1 MSVGDGN
8 DTITIGAANT
18 NYTDATAPRA
28 SLTSLDLGGGTN
40 TLTNYGIL
48 TLNGGGTYN
57 FDRDNASDSVIT
69 NYGTVRLGQ
78 ASSNQ
83 ALKSLTISG
92 LNYFN
97 VRANS
102 TVVLGLNGLTST
114 APSTAPSYKVRF
126 YATRNGNDAPF
137 ININL
142 PSGTISQ
149 RTHAT
154 QTAFTIWSTGGI
166 ERAAPSGTVPTQAEM
181 LQLLASRLQL
191 FSGSQQWNAVFTL
204 SVSGNLLQL
213 AWSQLSI
220 VLEESGFDCSSNY
233 SVNNLVCVADANTS
247 DSDRANGMQMGR
259 LFRQAHLNVASRPFV
274 SGNHLGNLTVTLFD
288 LGGVINNSGDD
299 HGITLDGTLD
309 GSFVSGTMT
318 VNHQTTGTKN
328 NVLVRGAN
336 KAALYVKSAVGVT
349 ITNGGNLVFAGTP
362 SHNNGLRGIEAT
374 SASVGNV
381 SINNSATIGFAT
393 DCSSN
398 CGTSHRG
405 ILVNHAGS
413 GTVSVSNAGVINL
426 TGSGTAAHGIRV
438 EAGTATGAVTVA
450 NTGNINVSGAAVS
463 LTGGASNDT
472 ATINF
477 TSGTVTANEIINSD
491 FSGNVT
497 MTMAGG
503 TATGRITT
511 GGGSDTVT
519 VNGGTMTLT
528 NGTSAFGG
536 GTDSLTVNN
545 NGTLIMGN
553 STSGSDGVMLSG
565 LENFNLNA
573 GSTLQLY
580 LTRNTAAGAGNQLF
594 RAVAIGSGATIT
606 LALLDELRVYLPA
619 DFSLDSSGH
628 QTLAAPFN
636 LLSGSTASATDAV
649 LRGLNKTVSIFPN
662 DARIKMYNASG
673 RLLRADTITLAVSGG
688 HITMT
693 WSNLNSGANPTTLN
707 CRFVA
712 ASSLMLCEGS
722 ANDAAERGEGL
733 NMDRFFASITDR
745 DDLSKNAHYN
755 GDLTVELRNM
765 SGVINGVN
773 SAGHGITIDG
783 TMAGSRVTGSVTVNN
798 QTASATKHDV
808 QVRGANK
815 AALYV
820 KSSVGV
826 SINNAASLVF
836 KSGTGNTHNS
846 GLRGIEAT
854 SASTGGVTITNSA
867 AIGFTSGCTTNC
879 GNNHRGILV
888 NHGGSGTV
896 SITNSG
902 NINVGSGAAIALTG
916 GEAADTATINFTS
929 GTVTANEI
937 INSDFA
943 GNVTVTI
950 NGGSV
955 MGRITLGG
963 GSDTVTIGQ
972 SATLTT
978 SSGVM
983 NFGDGRD
990 RLISHGKM
998 ILGSRSVAVK
1008 DVPFVSLEDWH
1019 IRQGATM
1026 DIYMNSGNIAL
1037 ANQTVQGITMSDTT
1051 VTMELNDDGRLPFT
1065 KVYLTDVERFFGGQ
1079 ATRRLSFASTEPF
1092 LKAAKAVVITNQA
1105 GNTVTDGRLDILK
1118 RWVQSIR
1125 FITKDGRQYRGRLS
1139 GALDES
1145 QGLNFALE
1153 NMNSFD
1159 FLLLGDRDG
1168 DGISDLKERETHIAR
1183 SLNRLSE
1190 SPSLSDSLYDFLE
1203 SLYTYLEAR
1212 VTDNGRLEDAEK
1224 RLDVYGNDLS
1234 SLAGTIYASLVQA
1247 NWFAEQNFSR
1257 VVMKPSCGDVSA
1269 FAGQEKRLSWL
1280 KKQNGVVMC
1289 ARSAISSSMLTRS
1302 NSEAAIGFTEHT
1314 PVGLEAMW
1322 DVALRPDLFVSFGGN
1337 YSYVNHTNEGGNSD
1351 ASGHRLTLASSV
1363 HLSEYHMTQQ
1373 RGYRLGMGI
1382 AGGYN
1387 LYQVQR
1393 QVFGDFYE
1401 SSPSVGFVGVHG
1413 AGSYRY
1419 GWSADD
1425 YIEPSFSASI
1435 MQVLL
1440 AGTSESL
1447 QQKGINGLDLDA
1459 SLNVQD
1465 ASHTYA
1471 SLRGAVDMGMAYGA
1485 GAGNNVFLPQ
1495 VTLGM
1500 TYLVTGQEIE
1510 VESQLTTASGEAVD
1524 VSYQDEGSPIFFD
1537 VGVGVTLS
1545 LGQEVTGHLNYQGI
1559 FGMGGGAAQ
1568 SHSGTLQL
1576 FF

>member
-78 ASSNQ
+78 ASSNG

-336 KAALYVKSAVGVT
+336 KAALYVRSQTSAT
-349 ITNGGNLVFAGTP
+349 ITNGGNVVFAGTP

-374 SASVGNV
+374 SAGAGNV
-381 SINNSATIGFAT
+381 SVTNNSGVTIGFAT

-438 EAGTATGAVTVA
+438 EAGTATAAVMVA

-528 NGTSAFGG
+528 NGTSAFGS

-553 STSGSDGVMLSG
+553 STSGSDGVMLTG

-606 LALLDELRVYLPA
+606 LALLDELRIYLPS

-693 WSNLNSGANPTTLN
+693 WSNLNAGANPTTLN

-798 QTASATKHDV
+798 QTASATKRDV

-896 SITNSG
+896 TITNTG
-902 NINVGSGAAIALTG
+902 DINVGSGAAIALTG
-916 GEAADTATINFTS
+916 GTSTTAATINLTS

-937 INSDFA
+937 INSTFC
-943 GNVTVTI
+943 
-950 NGGSV
+950 
-955 MGRITLGG
+955 
-963 GSDTVTIGQ
+963 
-972 SATLTT
+972 
-978 SSGVM
+978 
-983 NFGDGRD
+983 
-990 RLISHGKM
+990 
-998 ILGSRSVAVK
+998 
-1008 DVPFVSLEDWH
+1008 
-1019 IRQGATM
+1019 RQHH
-1026 DIYMNSGNIAL
+1026 
-1037 ANQTVQGITMSDTT
+1037 Q
-1051 VTMELNDDGRLPFT
+1051 
-1065 KVYLTDVERFFGGQ
+1065 
-1079 ATRRLSFASTEPF
+1079 
-1092 LKAAKAVVITNQA
+1092 
-1105 GNTVTDGRLDILK
+1105 
-1118 RWVQSIR
+1118 
-1125 FITKDGRQYRGRLS
+1125 
-1139 GALDES
+1139 
-1145 QGLNFALE
+1145 
-1153 NMNSFD
+1153 
-1159 FLLLGDRDG
+1159 
-1168 DGISDLKERETHIAR
+1168 
-1183 SLNRLSE
+1183 
-1190 SPSLSDSLYDFLE
+1190 
-1203 SLYTYLEAR
+1203 
-1212 VTDNGRLEDAEK
+1212 
-1224 RLDVYGNDLS
+1224 
-1234 SLAGTIYASLVQA
+1234 
-1247 NWFAEQNFSR
+1247 
-1257 VVMKPSCGDVSA
+1257 
-1269 FAGQEKRLSWL
+1269 
-1280 KKQNGVVMC
+1280 
-1289 ARSAISSSMLTRS
+1289 
-1302 NSEAAIGFTEHT
+1302 
-1314 PVGLEAMW
+1314 
-1322 DVALRPDLFVSFGGN
+1322 
-1337 YSYVNHTNEGGNSD
+1337 
-1351 ASGHRLTLASSV
+1351 
-1363 HLSEYHMTQQ
+1363 
-1373 RGYRLGMGI
+1373 
-1382 AGGYN
+1382 
-1387 LYQVQR
+1387 
-1393 QVFGDFYE
+1393 
-1401 SSPSVGFVGVHG
+1401 
-1413 AGSYRY
+1413 
-1419 GWSADD
+1419 
-1425 YIEPSFSASI
+1425 
-1435 MQVLL
+1435 
-1440 AGTSESL
+1440 
-1447 QQKGINGLDLDA
+1447 
-1459 SLNVQD
+1459 
-1465 ASHTYA
+1465 
-1471 SLRGAVDMGMAYGA
+1471 
-1485 GAGNNVFLPQ
+1485 
-1495 VTLGM
+1495 
-1500 TYLVTGQEIE
+1500 
-1510 VESQLTTASGEAVD
+1510 
-1524 VSYQDEGSPIFFD
+1524 
-1537 VGVGVTLS
+1537 
-1545 LGQEVTGHLNYQGI
+1545 
-1559 FGMGGGAAQ
+1559 
-1568 SHSGTLQL
+1568 
-1576 FF
+1576 